1 MASYLLPLLWA
12 VPIVCWVLYSWYCLF
27 INYLTARKIGV
38 PLVIIPVSHEN
49 PLWMIVDKKIF
60 IPLFERLPFGSGNFT
75 RYNWRG
81 WEFQDKNK
89 SHLEKGDV
97 FVVVTPGRNWL
108 YLCNA
113 EALLDVF
120 QRRADFPRPLELF
133 EMVKVFGPNLST
145 TDGQQWQRH
154 RKVTASCFSEQNNEL
169 VWTESVRQARGMLD
183 YWCSQKSTRSIADDA
198 RTLSLHVLSSAG
210 FGKSYPFQGY
220 LEASPTDVA
229 TSYKESLQTILDNCI
244 LLMVLGQ
251 DFLSQSWLP
260 KRLRK
265 LHQATLTFKQY
276 MTEVY
281 EEEKKCI
288 ADRKPGDGNLM
299 TSLIRASTGA
309 NVTIDSENQ
318 GGLTESEI
326 YGNVF
331 VFNFAGHDT
340 TAHTIAFAVVI
351 LAANPSVQNW
361 LSEEL
366 RYVLGDR
373 DPEDWNYQTV
383 FPRLKRCLAILYETL
398 RLYTPVPIAKST
410 GKEPRTLTVGNKTFV
425 IPANTML
432 IPNHVAV
439 HTHPRYWGHDRLEWH
454 PSRWIQSKKSTSGD
468 PKNSI
473 DDESMVIPYKG
484 SFIAWSEGIRNCPGK
499 KFSQVEFVATMAG
512 LFKDWYVEPVIE
524 GLEDLDMARKRVMR
538 MVEHDT
544 GQVLLLQ
551 LLHPERAALSWKRRG
566 IC

>member
-1 MASYLLPLLWA
+1 
-12 VPIVCWVLYSWYCLF
+12 
-27 INYLTARKIGV
+27 
-38 PLVIIPVSHEN
+38 
-49 PLWMIVDKKIF
+49 
-60 IPLFERLPFGSGNFT
+60 
-75 RYNWRG
+75 
-81 WEFQDKNK
+81 
-89 SHLEKGDV
+89 
-97 FVVVTPGRNWL
+97 
-108 YLCNA
+108 
-113 EALLDVF
+113 
-120 QRRADFPRPLELF
+120 
-133 EMVKVFGPNLST
+133 
-145 TDGQQWQRH
+145 
-154 RKVTASCFSEQNNEL
+154 
-169 VWTESVRQARGMLD
+169 MLD

-251 DFLSQSWLP
+251 DFLSKSWLP

-265 LHQATLTFKQY
+265 LYQATLTFKQY

-340 TAHTIAFAVVI
+340 TAHTITFAVVI

-373 DPEDWNYQTV
+373 DPEDWNYQAV
-383 FPRLKRCLAILYETL
+383 FPRLKRCLAILVSS
-398 RLYTPVPIAKST
+398 RS
-410 GKEPRTLTVGNKTFV
+410 
-425 IPANTML
+425 
-432 IPNHVAV
+432 
-439 HTHPRYWGHDRLEWH
+439 
-454 PSRWIQSKKSTSGD
+454 PS
-468 PKNSI
+468 
-473 DDESMVIPYKG
+473 
-484 SFIAWSEGIRNCPGK
+484 
-499 KFSQVEFVATMAG
+499 
-512 LFKDWYVEPVIE
+512 
-524 GLEDLDMARKRVMR
+524 
-538 MVEHDT
+538 
-544 GQVLLLQ
+544 
-551 LLHPERAALSWKRRG
+551 SWPCNE
-566 IC
+566 ITN